1 MNRNYQKE
9 LDELI
14 SQLEGQKIR
23 PSLYLHSCCAPCS
36 SYVLFYLSKYFDI
49 TLFYYNP
56 NIMPKA
62 EYEKRLAEQHRL
74 LEEAYS
80 SIKFVEGEYEQ
91 DKFLEMSKNL
101 ASEPEG
107 GRRCHKCYELRL
119 GETAKRAK
127 EGGFDYFASTLSI
140 SPHKNATIL
149 NEIGDHYGQEYGIKH
164 LPSDFKKKEGY
175 KMSIALSKKYDLY
188 RQTYCG
194 CLLNNVVE

>member
-1 MNRNYQKE
+1 MDRNYQRE
-9 LDELI
+9 LDALI
-14 SQLEGQKIR
+14 SKLEIKKIR

-36 SYVLFYLSKYFDI
+36 SYVLFYLSQYFEI

-56 NIMPKA
+56 NIMPKE
-62 EYEKRLAEQHRL
+62 EYEKRLTEQVRL
-74 LEEAYS
+74 LEEAYG
-80 SIKFVEGEYEQ
+80 IVKFVEGEYDQER
-91 DKFLEMSKNL
+91 FLEIAKDL
-101 ASEPEG
+101 ASAPEG
-107 GRRCHKCYELRL
+107 GVRCHKCYELRL

-149 NEIGDHYGQEYGIKH
+149 NEIGDYYGQKYGIAH

-175 KMSIALSKKYDLY
+175 LKSIALSKKYNLY

-194 CLLNNVVE
+194 CLLKSPL